1 MKKFWLLALLAFIG
15 LGASAQHSKGDMAAG
30 INLGFGTEISSFELG
45 AKFQY
50 GISNPIRAEVAFNYF
65 FENDFTSMWDIE
77 LTGHYLFNV
86 AEKFSIYPLVGI
98 TYTNIKVSYLGWSA
112 SEGRFGANLGA
123 GAEYYLNQTF
133 SIGLEAKYQL
143 IADFDQAIISVGA
156 TYRF

>member
-1 MKKFWLLALLAFIG
+1 MKKFWLFALLAFIG
-15 LGASAQHSKGDMAAG
+15 LGVSAHQKGDMAAG
-30 INLGFGTEISSFELG
+30 VNLGFGTDISSFELG

-50 GISNPIRAEVAFNYF
+50 GFSDPIRAEVAFNYF
-65 FENDFTSMWDIE
+65 FENNLTSMWDIE

-86 AEKFSIYPLVGI
+86 ADKFSIYPLVGI
-98 TYTNIKVSYLGWSA
+98 TYTNVSVSWGGWSA

-123 GAEYYLNQTF
+123 GAEYYINETF
-133 SIGLEAKYQL
+133 AVGLEAKYQL